1 MIGLILKFLIHSEAK
16 YVLFIT
22 KNQPVA
28 HQPGTALNTIDQ
40 IVFRFVDAS
49 CWRML
54 SRARLN
60 NNY

>member
-28 HQPGTALNTIDQ
+28 DQSGTALNTIDH
-40 IVFRFVDAS
+40 IVFRFVDA
-49 CWRML
+49 MMP
-54 SRARLN
+54 AHVV
-60 NNY
+60 